1 MLICRRHFENLPSRM
16 FNSSSTVM
24 LLMGE
29 AEVEDMFLVVVI
41 IFGMFWFLF
50 GIPIF
55 FVVAAV
61 FFFYGYNT
69 WFFTLKFLR

>member
-1 MLICRRHFENLPSRM
+1 MLMCRRHFENLPSRM

-29 AEVEDMFLVVVI
+29 AEVEDMFVVII

-55 FVVAAV
+55 VVVAAGFLV
-61 FFFYGYNT
+61 T
-69 WFFTLKFLR
+69 TLGFSL